1 MGRLGWVYGIYVYSI
16 VYDFL
21 GLGRSIVI
29 HLSRVFMAA
38 DLLQKAAITTGG
50 HFEMREEVMR
60 EGKRG
65 AKGMTGGF
73 TEQLLSEGLRRVKP
87 NYP

>member
-1 MGRLGWVYGIYVYSI
+1 
-16 VYDFL
+16 
-21 GLGRSIVI
+21 
-29 HLSRVFMAA
+29 MAA